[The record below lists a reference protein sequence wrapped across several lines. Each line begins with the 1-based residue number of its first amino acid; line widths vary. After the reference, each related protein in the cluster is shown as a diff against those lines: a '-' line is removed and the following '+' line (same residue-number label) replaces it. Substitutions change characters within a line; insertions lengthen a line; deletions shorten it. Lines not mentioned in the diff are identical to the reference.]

1 LKDVPRR
8 RGFGTEGEAS
18 IRQGELASTVAGSVG
33 KDRSKNFDRKVDAS
47 QYLVGLESDKLSA
60 ALSDAVDNGLIRLSP
75 CWNV

>member
-1 LKDVPRR
+1 
-8 RGFGTEGEAS
+8 
-18 IRQGELASTVAGSVG
+18 VAGSVG